1 DEELNRPA
9 IVTNVKARNTFIDE
23 QCLDAIMVL
32 DILEGRATIPGL
44 SLLTQSSEVHAIVS
58 SIIGRFFTDERVGDD
73 LGDIVSTVYDEYCVI
88 VNDAGRTV
96 DTRSIDYFRVIAD
109 NPDPNIFSNF
119 LRHSDAP
126 ENRILHIKDAGFND
140 I

>member
-1 DEELNRPA
+1 GNSSWIKVFSDFTGKQPNIGSLLFDEELNRPA

-44 SLLTQSSEVHAIVS
+44 SLLTQSSEGHAIVS

-73 LGDIVSTVYDEYCVI
+73 LGD
-88 VNDAGRTV
+88 
-96 DTRSIDYFRVIAD
+96 
-109 NPDPNIFSNF
+109 
-119 LRHSDAP
+119 
-126 ENRILHIKDAGFND
+126 
-140 I
+140 